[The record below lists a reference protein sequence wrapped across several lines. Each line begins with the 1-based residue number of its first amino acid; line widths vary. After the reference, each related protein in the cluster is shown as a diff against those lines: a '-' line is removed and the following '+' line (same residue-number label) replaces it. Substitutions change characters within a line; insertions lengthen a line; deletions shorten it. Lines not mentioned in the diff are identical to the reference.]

1 MAHWIE
7 RHINN
12 LRLAEL
18 EVEHGYYLTLD
29 ELFDLMEDSETY
41 ERIYTENAALFD
53 KAQGSSHNH
62 QAWEGGYISHVVEAM
77 NIACQQY
84 DWMARARK
92 MPFKRSEA
100 LQVLWLHDIEKPW
113 KYGPRDKA
121 DAWVQTAVVEATQ
134 DYRNLPVGTKEER
147 KAFRA
152 AIIKHYGI
160 VLTPEQENALE
171 YVEGVPDSK
180 YTPGERT
187 MGELAAFCH
196 SCDILSARMWH
207 DKGKDVQL
215 GTSRWD

>member
-7 RHINN
+7 RKISD

-29 ELFDLMEDSETY
+29 ELLDLMPESELYEKIYEENWQLFED
-41 ERIYTENAALFD
+41 AA
-53 KAQGSSHNH
+53 GSSHNH
-62 QAWEGGYISHVVEAM
+62 QAWQGGYIDHVTETM

-84 DWMARARK
+84 NWMSLARRL
-92 MPFKRSEA
+92 PFSLGEA
-100 LQVLWLHDIEKPW
+100 LQVLFLHDVEKPW
-113 KYGPRDKA
+113 KYNRGTTWTQA
-121 DAWVQTAVVEATQ
+121 AVVEATVS
-134 DYRNLPVGTKEER
+134 YRELPVKTKEER

-152 AIIKHYGI
+152 AVIKHYGI
-160 VLTPEQENALE
+160 VLNAEQENALE
-171 YVEGVPDSK
+171 YIEGVPDSQ

-207 DKGKDVQL
+207 DKGKDVIQ
-215 GTSRWD
+215 GESRWE

>member
-7 RHINN
+7 RKISDM
-12 LRLAEL
+12 RLAEL

-29 ELFDLMEDSETY
+29 ELFDLMEDSEAF
-41 ERIYTENAALFD
+41 ERIYTEHWQLFEEA
-53 KAQGSSHNH
+53 KGSSHNH
-62 QAWEGGYISHVVEAM
+62 QAWEGGLVDHVVETM

-84 DWMARARK
+84 NWMSRARNL
-92 MPFKRSEA
+92 PFKRSEA
-100 LQVLWLHDIEKPW
+100 LQVLFLHDIEKVW
-113 KYGPRDKA
+113 RYAKGGGDDARVMTTVLRRTKDFRHLPR
-121 DAWVQTAVVEATQ
+121 E
-134 DYRNLPVGTKEER
+134 TKEER

-152 AIIKHYGI
+152 AVIKHYEI
-160 VLTPEQENALE
+160 QLTPEQENALE

-207 DKGKDVQL
+207 DKGKDVVF
-215 GTSRWD
+215 GSSRWE